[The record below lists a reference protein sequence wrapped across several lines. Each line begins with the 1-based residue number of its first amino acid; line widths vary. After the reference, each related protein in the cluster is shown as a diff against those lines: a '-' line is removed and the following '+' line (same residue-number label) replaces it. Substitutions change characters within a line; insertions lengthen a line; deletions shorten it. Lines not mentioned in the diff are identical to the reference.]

1 MKNRPLDGLD
11 GTMFEINGLKQR
23 KKTNA
28 TQAEGGCVWSTNH
41 ERRINGPDG
50 RFPKSKAEKTKKKKP
65 ASVNLGGGGDK
76 VW

>member
-1 MKNRPLDGLD
+1 MDAFGVQN
-11 GTMFEINGLKQR
+11 N
-23 KKTNA
+23 
-28 TQAEGGCVWSTNH
+28 

>member
-1 MKNRPLDGLD
+1 MPLR
-11 GTMFEINGLKQR
+11 R
-23 KKTNA
+23 KVDAFGVQN
-28 TQAEGGCVWSTNH
+28 N